1 MSEPPRIEF
10 PCSYPIKV
18 MGVNSQALRDDVLA
32 VFAAMTDLD
41 ADVGITERE
50 SGAGRFVSI
59 TVTIIATGVEQLT
72 VLHERLRGVPGVKLV
87 L

>member
-18 MGVNSQALRDDVLA
+18 MGANTAQLRDDVAA
-32 VFAAMTDLD
+32 VFAQLAELD
-41 ADVGITERE
+41 ADVPITERE
-50 SGAGRFVSI
+50 SGAGRFVSV
-59 TVTIIATGVEQLT
+59 TFTIIATGPEQLT
-72 VLHERLRGVPGVKLV
+72 MLHQRLLAVPGVKLV